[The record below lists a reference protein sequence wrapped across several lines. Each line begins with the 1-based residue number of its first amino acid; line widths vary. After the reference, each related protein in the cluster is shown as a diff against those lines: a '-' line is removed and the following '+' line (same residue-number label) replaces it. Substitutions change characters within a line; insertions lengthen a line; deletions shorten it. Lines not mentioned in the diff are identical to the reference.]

1 MRGTPTHASPSTRQT
16 SHAVARSPAR
26 RRRTCIGAAPIPP
39 PSLGW
44 PTLDPEFLA
53 NYKLG
58 PEIAHGSYGTV
69 HDGVNLATGDRV
81 AIKVMQKRGSS
92 SAGAPARRAPIDT
105 LANLQRLQR
114 EIDLMAKVSGCRNV
128 GSVQA
133 AFESDD
139 QAIVVLRFVDGGDLE
154 GWFNARGDTPL
165 PERAAAILAFELLK
179 VLSACHAAG
188 VVHGDV
194 KPANIMLSASGAAA
208 ALDRGQWTEPFLAL
222 SDFGLARACGVGGTV
237 RGCRGT
243 PVFMSPEC
251 FAGEYG
257 PPADVYAV
265 GVTLYYL
272 LARRYVYWP
281 TLREVVK
288 LSPRQVR
295 ARVLNEDSVFD
306 GSAPPLS
313 QASVEVRDLLASLL
327 SRDADARPTAAAAL
341 THPWFAAT
349 LPRDAAPPLDAPPG
363 LESVLAHR
371 AMAPCAV
378 CTLSECPLAGHGP
391 PTPLTRVVDD
401 ASAGEVG
408 DT

>member
-1 MRGTPTHASPSTRQT
+1 M
-16 SHAVARSPAR
+16 
-26 RRRTCIGAAPIPP
+26 PP

-44 PTLDPEFLA
+44 PSLDPEFSA
-53 NYKLG
+53 NYDLG

-81 AIKVMQKRGSS
+81 AIKVMQKRGPAASTT
-92 SAGAPARRAPIDT
+92 PARRAPIDT

-139 QAIVVLRFVDGGDLE
+139 QAIVVLRFVDGGDLD
-154 GWFNARGDTPL
+154 AYLTKRGAPL
-165 PERAAAILAFELLK
+165 SERAAAVITFELLK
-179 VLSACHAAG
+179 VLSACHSAG

-194 KPANIMLSASGAAA
+194 KPANIMLSAAGAAA
-208 ALDRGQWTEPFLAL
+208 ALDHGAWTEPFLAL
-222 SDFGLARACGVGGTV
+222 SDFGLARACGLGETV

-265 GVTLYYL
+265 GVTLYNV
-272 LARRYVYWP
+272 LARRYVYWR
-281 TLREVVK
+281 TLKEVAK
-288 LSPRQVR
+288 LTPRQVR

-306 GSAPPLS
+306 GSAPPFS
-313 QASVEVRDLLASLL
+313 QASVEVRDLLVSLL
-327 SRDADARPTAAAAL
+327 SRDPEARPTAAAAL

-349 LPRDAAPPLDAPPG
+349 LPHDAAPPADAPPG

-391 PTPLTRVVDD
+391 PTALTRVVDD

-408 DT
+408 AE